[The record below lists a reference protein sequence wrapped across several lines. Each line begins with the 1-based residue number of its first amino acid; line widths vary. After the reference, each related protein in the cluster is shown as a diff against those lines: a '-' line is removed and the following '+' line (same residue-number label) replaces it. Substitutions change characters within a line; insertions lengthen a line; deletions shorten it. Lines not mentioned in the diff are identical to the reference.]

1 MSEIGSPDRARS
13 PDPLLR
19 RYRWND
25 LTEAEKDAVKD
36 CVGVAATRAG
46 VGLGL
51 TLTLAALLSH
61 GM

>member
-1 MSEIGSPDRARS
+1 MSEVRRPDRS
-13 PDPLLR
+13 QPPDSLFR
-19 RYRWND
+19 RYKWSD

-36 CVGVAATRAG
+36 CGGIAVTRAG

-51 TLTLAALLSH
+51 TLTLAALFSN